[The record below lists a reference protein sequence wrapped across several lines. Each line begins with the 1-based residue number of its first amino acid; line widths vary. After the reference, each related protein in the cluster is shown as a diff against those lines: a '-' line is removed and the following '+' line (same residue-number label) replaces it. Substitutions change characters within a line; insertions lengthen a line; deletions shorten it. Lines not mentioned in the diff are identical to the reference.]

1 MKKIKHIKQC
11 LHHCPFYENTMDGM
25 NCGHPYWN
33 NKGAYESMIINTSN
47 SSNGKIPEKC
57 PLRKESLEIIYKL

>member
-1 MKKIKHIKQC
+1 
-11 LHHCPFYENTMDGM
+11 MDGM

-33 NKGAYESMIINTSN
+33 DKGAYESMIINTSN

-57 PLRKESLEIIYKL
+57 PLRKESLEIVYKL